1 MSALAIYCINLDKRT
16 DRWQECTQ
24 NYATM
29 GLPADQVQRWSAF
42 EDAAFG
48 ALGCAKSHLAAL
60 SDFMTRRTEPYC
72 LVMEDDLDL
81 LRPWNEFVLQFNA
94 LQASGFD
101 WDVLLLAGTCTLA
114 YPAAAN
120 GTARVLE
127 SQSASCYLMQ
137 RSYVHEVMHS
147 FAYSVSKLELFRS
160 YTPRDPWT
168 LRFAIDQAWKNLQR
182 VDRWFMVAPSMGH
195 QRPSYSDIENKV
207 VDYSDMA
214 WKGTAP

>member
-1 MSALAIYCINLDKRT
+1 
-16 DRWQECTQ
+16 
-24 NYATM
+24 
-29 GLPADQVQRWSAF
+29 
-42 EDAAFG
+42 
-48 ALGCAKSHLAAL
+48 
-60 SDFMTRRTEPYC
+60 
-72 LVMEDDLDL
+72 
-81 LRPWNEFVLQFNA
+81 
-94 LQASGFD
+94 
-101 WDVLLLAGTCTLA
+101 
-114 YPAAAN
+114 
-120 GTARVLE
+120 
-127 SQSASCYLMQ
+127 MQ